1 MGDDMTLEYDE
12 IIDGLKDAAKWSG
25 FAASLVKA
33 YTLRGD
39 LSHKQWSAGEG
50 MVIKLRANAKV
61 KTTET
66 KAVDASR
73 IELLLLTAKGSK
85 LKHPKFRADG
95 LTFSLAGPASKNAGA
110 VYVKAGDVY
119 AGKIMGGVF
128 SPTRDAAAGTGEA
141 VARIAAD
148 PKSAAVAYGRL
159 TGQCSCCGRTLSD
172 PASVDLGIGPI
183 CADKWGL

>member
-1 MGDDMTLEYDE
+1 VQQQE
-12 IIDGLKDAAKWSG
+12 IINGLQAAAKWSD
-25 FAASLVKA
+25 FAASMLWTHRTKG
-33 YTLRGD
+33 R
-39 LSHKQWSAGEG
+39 LSPAQWQVCET
-50 MVIKLRANAKV
+50 MLTKLIANAKA
-61 KTTET
+61 KAAET

-95 LTFSLAGPASKNAGA
+95 LTFSLASATSRNAGA

-128 SPTRDAAAGTGEA
+128 SPTRDAAAGTGET

-148 PKSAAVAYGRL
+148 PKGAAVEYGRL

-172 PASVDLGIGPI
+172 PASVELGIGPI

>member
-1 MGDDMTLEYDE
+1 MQQQE
-12 IIDGLKDAAKWSG
+12 IIDGLQAAAKWSD
-25 FAASLVKA
+25 FAASMLWTHRTKGRLSPA
-33 YTLRGD
+33 QWRGCETM
-39 LSHKQWSAGEG
+39 LPEVH
-50 MVIKLRANAKV
+50 ANAKARSA
-61 KTTET
+61 ET

-73 IELLLLTAKGSK
+73 IETLLLTAKSSK
-85 LKHPKFRADG
+85 LKNPKFRADG

-128 SPTRDAAAGTGEA
+128 SPTRDAAAGTGET

-148 PKSAAVAYGRL
+148 PKGAAVAYGRL

>member
-1 MGDDMTLEYDE
+1 MQREE
-12 IIDGLKDAAKWSG
+12 IVEGLKDAAKWSG
-25 FAASLVKA
+25 FAASILTS
-33 YTLRGD
+33 YRITGS
-39 LSHKQWSAGEG
+39 LSLAQWRVCET
-50 MVIKLRANAKV
+50 MLTKVQANAKA
-61 KTTET
+61 KAAGT

-73 IELLLLTAKGSK
+73 IETLLLTAKGSK

-110 VYVKAGDVY
+110 VYVKAGEVY

-128 SPTRDAAAGTGEA
+128 SPTRDAAAGTGET

-148 PKSAAVAYGRL
+148 PKGAAVAYGRL